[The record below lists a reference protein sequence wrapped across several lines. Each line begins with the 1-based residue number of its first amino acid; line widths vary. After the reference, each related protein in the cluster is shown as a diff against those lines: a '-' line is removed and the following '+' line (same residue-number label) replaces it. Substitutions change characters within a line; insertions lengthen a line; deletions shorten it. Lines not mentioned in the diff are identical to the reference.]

1 MNSKR
6 FKGLLGWMLMLAL
19 FLGIQS
25 FANRSLITG
34 PAPEIRAV
42 SLDGH
47 AHPGL
52 ATLPKPAVVYFWAS
66 WCSIC
71 RAMQGVVQDISQDTP
86 VLTIATQSGSP
97 AEVAKYLKETGF
109 SVPVAVDE
117 DGAVGTAYGLRG
129 VPAAFIVD
137 ADGAIRYAMTG
148 YSTAAGLRLRLW
160 LAEHLPKP

>member
-1 MNSKR
+1 MAGKR
-6 FKGLLGWMLMLAL
+6 FKGLLGWVLMLAL

-25 FANRSLITG
+25 FASRGLVTG
-34 PAPEIRAV
+34 SAPEIHAV
-42 SLDGH
+42 SLDGQN
-47 AHPGL
+47 HPGL
-52 ATLPKPAVVYFWAS
+52 AALPRPAVVYFWAS

-117 DGAVGTAYGLRG
+117 DGAVGAAYGLRG
-129 VPAAFIVD
+129 VPAVFIVD
-137 ADGAIRYAMTG
+137 ADGAIRYTMTG
-148 YSTAAGLRLRLW
+148 YSSAAGLRLRLW
-160 LAEHLPKP
+160 LTTHLPKP